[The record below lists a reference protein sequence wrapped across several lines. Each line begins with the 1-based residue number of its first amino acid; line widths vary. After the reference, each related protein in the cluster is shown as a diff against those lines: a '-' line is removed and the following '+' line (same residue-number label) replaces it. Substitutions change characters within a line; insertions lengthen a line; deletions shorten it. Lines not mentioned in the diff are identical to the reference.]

1 MKIKNKFNRLNNES
15 RLYKLNVPVIGL
27 TGGIASGKSTV
38 TAILKEKD
46 LPVIDADQLV
56 KGIYALPETLDFIKN
71 NFPDVIKDGGIQF
84 PLLRQKVFSNSDVK
98 SKIEEF
104 IYQRLPMAFKL
115 AFENLHQPSMVIYDV
130 PLLFEKNLEHLFD
143 LNVLVY
149 TPLTIQRQ
157 RLMARDNHTDEIANN
172 ILNQQMDIE
181 SKKSKAE
188 FIIDNTRTQAELT
201 EEVNNFLRQ
210 IMEN

>member
-1 MKIKNKFNRLNNES
+1 MKIRSKFNRLNNEN

-38 TAILKEKD
+38 TAILKQKG
-46 LPVIDADQLV
+46 LPVIDADHLV
-56 KGIYALPETLDFIKN
+56 KEIYALPETLDFIKN

-104 IYQRLPMAFKL
+104 IYQRLPIAFKL
-115 AFENLHQPSMVIYDV
+115 AFEKLHKPSMVIYDV
-130 PLLFEKNLEHLFD
+130 PLLFEKSLEHLFD
-143 LNVLVY
+143 LTVLVY
-149 TPLTIQRQ
+149 APLSTQRQ

-181 SKKSKAE
+181 SKKLKAE

>member
-115 AFENLHQPSMVIYDV
+115 AFENLHQPSVVIYDV

-201 EEVNNFLRQ
+201 EEVNKFLRQ

>member
-115 AFENLHQPSMVIYDV
+115 AFENLHQPSVVIYDV

-143 LNVLVY
+143 LTVLVY

>member
-38 TAILKEKD
+38 TAILKEKN

-104 IYQRLPMAFKL
+104 IYQRLPIAFKL
-115 AFENLHQPSMVIYDV
+115 AFEKLHKPSMVIYDV

-143 LNVLVY
+143 LNVLIY

-210 IMEN
+210 IMGN

>member
-1 MKIKNKFNRLNNES
+1 MKIKSKFNRLNDEN

-38 TAILKEKD
+38 TAILKQKG
-46 LPVIDADQLV
+46 LPVIDADHLV
-56 KGIYALPETLDFIKN
+56 KEIYTLPETLDFIKK

-84 PLLRQKVFSNSDVK
+84 PILRQKVFSNSDVK
-98 SKIEEF
+98 SKIEGF
-104 IYQRLPMAFKL
+104 IYQRLPMVFKL
-115 AFENLHQPSMVIYDV
+115 AFEKLHQPSMVIYDV

-143 LNVLVY
+143 LTVLIY
-149 TPLTIQRQ
+149 APQSTQRQ
-157 RLMARDNHTDEIANN
+157 RLMARDNHTEEIANN
-172 ILNQQMDIE
+172 ILNQQMDME
-181 SKKSKAE
+181 SKRSKAE
-188 FIIDNTRTQAELT
+188 FIIDNTRTQSELT

>member
-1 MKIKNKFNRLNNES
+1 MKIKSKFNRLNNEN

-38 TAILKEKD
+38 TAILKQKG
-46 LPVIDADQLV
+46 LPVIDADHLV
-56 KGIYALPETLDFIKN
+56 KEIYALPETLDFIKN
-71 NFPDVIKDGGIQF
+71 NFPEVIKFGVIQF

-104 IYQRLPMAFKL
+104 IYQRLHMAFKL
-115 AFENLHQPSMVIYDV
+115 AFENLHQPSVVIYDV

-143 LNVLVY
+143 LTVLVY

-181 SKKSKAE
+181 IKKSKAE
-188 FIIDNTRTQAELT
+188 FIIDNSQTLAHLT
-201 EEVNNFLRQ
+201 EEVNNLLRQ
-210 IMEN
+210 IQEN

>member
-104 IYQRLPMAFKL
+104 IYQRLPIAFKL
-115 AFENLHQPSMVIYDV
+115 AFEKLHKPSMVIYDV
-130 PLLFEKNLEHLFD
+130 PLLFEKKLEHLFD
-143 LNVLVY
+143 LTVLVY

-210 IMEN
+210 IMGN

>member
-1 MKIKNKFNRLNNES
+1 MKIKNNFNRLNNES
-15 RLYKLNVPVIGL
+15 RIYKLNVPVIGL

-56 KGIYALPETLDFIKN
+56 KGIYALPETLDFIKKN
-71 NFPDVIKDGGIQF
+71 YPEVIKYGVIQF

-115 AFENLHQPSMVIYDV
+115 AFENLHQPSVVIYDV
-130 PLLFEKNLEHLFD
+130 PLLFEKN
-143 LNVLVY
+143 
-149 TPLTIQRQ
+149 
-157 RLMARDNHTDEIANN
+157 
-172 ILNQQMDIE
+172 
-181 SKKSKAE
+181 
-188 FIIDNTRTQAELT
+188 
-201 EEVNNFLRQ
+201 
-210 IMEN
+210 

>member
-1 MKIKNKFNRLNNES
+1 MKIRSKFNRLNNEN

-38 TAILKEKD
+38 TAILKQKGF
-46 LPVIDADQLV
+46 PVIDADHLV
-56 KGIYALPETLDFIKN
+56 KEIYALPETLDFIKN

-104 IYQRLPMAFKL
+104 IYQRLPIAFKL
-115 AFENLHQPSMVIYDV
+115 AFEKLHKPSMVIYDV
-130 PLLFEKNLEHLFD
+130 PLLFEKSLEHLFD
-143 LNVLVY
+143 LTVLVY
-149 TPLTIQRQ
+149 APLSTQRL
-157 RLMARDNHTDEIANN
+157 RLMARDNHTEEIANN
-172 ILNQQMDIE
+172 ILNQQMDME
-181 SKKSKAE
+181 SKRSKAE
-188 FIIDNTRTQAELT
+188 VIIDNTRTQSELT